1 MCVCVCHSALKKW
14 ENTFFGILQSS
25 TYFGN
30 LLCSTLITQQ
40 KYEVA
45 ANMSEDLRH
54 QMGYFSLG
62 YFSHAIKIPNEVS
75 ETRLVVYHGTF
86 FCYMYSNFR
95 ENSRK
100 NVTNEIKGP
109 T

>member
-1 MCVCVCHSALKKW
+1 MSSKIIYIKRWLEK
-14 ENTFFGILQSS
+14 SS

-45 ANMSEDLRH
+45 ANMSEDLRQ

-62 YFSHAIKIPNEVS
+62 YFSHSIKIPYEVS
-75 ETRLVVYHGTF
+75 ETRLVVYHG
-86 FCYMYSNFR
+86 NFILLY
-95 ENSRK
+95 
-100 NVTNEIKGP
+100 VQ
-109 T
+109 